1 MRQYDLS
8 SLILIAAQSKREVRR
23 LIWQYLTVGRQIK
36 SPLNGNDLKQLGYK
50 QGRQYKQI
58 LDELLTAR
66 LDGKIGDSPGEA
78 VQFLREKYPLT

>member
-1 MRQYDLS
+1 MKASLS
-8 SLILIAAQSKREVRR
+8 KDKEIEHTSPHRPPSI
-23 LIWQYLTVGRQIK
+23 YLTVGRHIK